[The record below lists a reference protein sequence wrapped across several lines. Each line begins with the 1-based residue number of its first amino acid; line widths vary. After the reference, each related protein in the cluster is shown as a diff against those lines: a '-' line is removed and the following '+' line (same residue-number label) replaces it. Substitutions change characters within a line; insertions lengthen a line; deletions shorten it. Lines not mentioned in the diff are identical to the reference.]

1 MTLQPPPPPL
11 TPPETLKL
19 QQPKSNTTAR
29 KTHKKVLRH
38 LRNKRRAIQA
48 SSGAETAFFEA
59 PVEAAVVAS
68 VPAECFT
75 GVVVMNDVIL
85 RGKSH
90 AMSAI

>member
-1 MTLQPPPPPL
+1 MQ
-11 TPPETLKL
+11 
-19 QQPKSNTTAR
+19 AR
-29 KTHKKVLRH
+29 
-38 LRNKRRAIQA
+38 
-48 SSGAETAFFEA
+48 SGAETAFFDA